1 MLNTEP
7 LNKSYDEK
15 GVYAAIGTALTD
27 FYTALTRTLDN
38 IDVDKILKRKNPY
51 LYRAKGISKPWRSR
65 RAFRSRPS

>member
-38 IDVDKILKRKNPY
+38 SDVDKI
-51 LYRAKGISKPWRSR
+51 
-65 RAFRSRPS
+65 